1 MAGERAKDNKTLT
14 SKCGSCG
21 KDLPAV
27 EMLGL
32 KTVEDGKRTI
42 VSVCKPCHAKGWRPP
57 GYTGF

>member
-14 SKCGSCG
+14 AKCGSCG

-27 EMLGL
+27 EMLGM
-32 KTVEDGKRTI
+32 KSIEGGKRKL
-42 VSVCKPCHAKGWRPP
+42 VSVCRPCQAKGWRPP